1 MTDQNVGAAISQLD
15 EIERQTDLLI
25 DQPEI
30 DRPGRIDGTRELI
43 ISRTSFIVIYRVGQ
57 KIKTGGNFASC
68 PRRIEMAAEILKR
81 NPTAPSAA
89 ASPPAQRSAPRWCG

>member
-1 MTDQNVGAAISQLD
+1 MKLVWRAKAESDRKKAIQFITDQNVGAAISQLD

-43 ISRTSFIVIYRVGQ
+43 ISRTSFIAIYRVRQ
-57 KIKTGGNFASC
+57 KIKQV
-68 PRRIEMAAEILKR
+68 EILRLVRGAQKW
-81 NPTAPSAA
+81 
-89 ASPPAQRSAPRWCG
+89 PPKS

>member
-1 MTDQNVGAAISQLD
+1 MKLVWRAKAESDRKKAIQFITDQNVGPISQLD

-43 ISRTSFIVIYRVGQ
+43 ISRTSFIVIYRVRQ
-57 KIKTGGNFASC
+57 KIKQV
-68 PRRIEMAAEILKR
+68 EILRLVRGAQKW
-81 NPTAPSAA
+81 
-89 ASPPAQRSAPRWCG
+89 PPKS

>member
-1 MTDQNVGAAISQLD
+1 MKLVWRAKAESDRKKAIQFITDQNVGAAISQLD

-43 ISRTSFIVIYRVGQ
+43 ISRTSLIVIYRVRQ
-57 KIKTGGNFASC
+57 KIKQV
-68 PRRIEMAAEILKR
+68 EILR
-81 NPTAPSAA
+81 LVHG
-89 ASPPAQRSAPRWCG
+89 AQKWP

>member
-1 MTDQNVGAAISQLD
+1 MKLVWRAKAESDRKKAIQFITDQNVGAAISQLD

-43 ISRTSFIVIYRVGQ
+43 ISRTSFIGIYRVGQ
-57 KIKTGGNFASC
+57 KIKQV
-68 PRRIEMAAEILKR
+68 EILR
-81 NPTAPSAA
+81 LVRG
-89 ASPPAQRSAPRWCG
+89 AQK

>member
-1 MTDQNVGAAISQLD
+1 MKLVWRAKAESDRKKAIQFITDQNVGAAISQLD

-57 KIKTGGNFASC
+57 KIKQV
-68 PRRIEMAAEILKR
+68 EILR
-81 NPTAPSAA
+81 LVRGA
-89 ASPPAQRSAPRWCG
+89 

>member
-1 MTDQNVGAAISQLD
+1 MKLVWRAKAESDRKKAIQFITDRNVGAAISQLD

-43 ISRTSFIVIYRVGQ
+43 ISRTSFIVIYRVRQ
-57 KIKTGGNFASC
+57 KIKQV
-68 PRRIEMAAEILKR
+68 EILRLVRGAQKW
-81 NPTAPSAA
+81 
-89 ASPPAQRSAPRWCG
+89 PPKS

>member
-1 MTDQNVGAAISQLD
+1 MKLVWRAKAESDRKKAIQFITDQNVGAAISQLD

-43 ISRTSFIVIYRVGQ
+43 ISRTSFIVIYRVRQ
-57 KIKTGGNFASC
+57 KIKQV
-68 PRRIEMAAEILKR
+68 EILRLVRGAQKW
-81 NPTAPSAA
+81 
-89 ASPPAQRSAPRWCG
+89 PPKS

>member
-1 MTDQNVGAAISQLD
+1 MELVWRAKAESDRKKAIQFITDQNVGAAISQLD

-57 KIKTGGNFASC
+57 KIKQV
-68 PRRIEMAAEILKR
+68 EILRLVRGAQKW
-81 NPTAPSAA
+81 
-89 ASPPAQRSAPRWCG
+89 PPKS

>member
-1 MTDQNVGAAISQLD
+1 MKLVWRAKAESDRKKAIQFITDQNVGAAISQLD

-57 KIKTGGNFASC
+57 KIKQV
-68 PRRIEMAAEILKR
+68 EILRLVRGAQKW
-81 NPTAPSAA
+81 
-89 ASPPAQRSAPRWCG
+89 PPKS

>member
-1 MTDQNVGAAISQLD
+1 MKLVWRAKAESDRKKAIQFITDQNVGAAMSQLD

-43 ISRTSFIVIYRVGQ
+43 ISRTSFIVIYRVRQ
-57 KIKTGGNFASC
+57 KIKQV
-68 PRRIEMAAEILKR
+68 EILR
-81 NPTAPSAA
+81 LVRGA
-89 ASPPAQRSAPRWCG
+89 

>member
-1 MTDQNVGAAISQLD
+1 MKPVWRAKAESDRKKAIQFITDQNVGAAISQLD

-57 KIKTGGNFASC
+57 KIKQV
-68 PRRIEMAAEILKR
+68 EILRLVRGAQKW
-81 NPTAPSAA
+81 
-89 ASPPAQRSAPRWCG
+89 PPKS

>member
-1 MTDQNVGAAISQLD
+1 MKLVWRAKAESDRKKAIQFITDQNVGAAISQLD

-25 DQPEI
+25 DQQEI

-57 KIKTGGNFASC
+57 KIKQV
-68 PRRIEMAAEILKR
+68 EILRLVRGAQKW
-81 NPTAPSAA
+81 
-89 ASPPAQRSAPRWCG
+89 PPKS

>member
-1 MTDQNVGAAISQLD
+1 MKLVWRAKAESGRKKAIQFITDQNVGAAISQLD

-43 ISRTSFIVIYRVGQ
+43 ISRTSFIVIYRVRQ
-57 KIKTGGNFASC
+57 KIKQV
-68 PRRIEMAAEILKR
+68 EILRLVRGAQKW
-81 NPTAPSAA
+81 
-89 ASPPAQRSAPRWCG
+89 PPKS

>member
-25 DQPEI
+25 DQPGI

-57 KIKTGGNFASC
+57 KIKQV
-68 PRRIEMAAEILKR
+68 EILRLVRGAQKW
-81 NPTAPSAA
+81 
-89 ASPPAQRSAPRWCG
+89 PPKS